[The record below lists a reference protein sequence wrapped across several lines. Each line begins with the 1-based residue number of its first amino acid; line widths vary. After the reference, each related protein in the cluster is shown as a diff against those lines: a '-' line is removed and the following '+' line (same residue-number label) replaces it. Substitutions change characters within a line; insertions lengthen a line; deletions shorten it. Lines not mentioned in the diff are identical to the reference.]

1 MKQWEEVYCLLKRK
15 TRKIIEGY
23 LRQYKKNLEENQKWN
38 EIIEKRLNELNE
50 EEIKLI
56 KMRYF
61 ERKSIN
67 FITYELYM
75 SRGKYFSMV
84 NDILTEIA
92 LDAAYNH
99 LLKR

>member
-1 MKQWEEVYCLLKRK
+1 MLKRK